1 MQSNTETGRAFQE
14 KCRVALETFIG
25 RNLDVEVR
33 LMTTGRLH
41 FFDLATAERDV
52 VAECK
57 AFGWTATGNVPSAKI
72 STLREAV
79 AYLRALPD
87 GTTRYLIIKRSE
99 RIGKS
104 ETLAEYF
111 VRLNEESLGP
121 VNVLEL
127 PADGGQI
134 RGVYGLFARDTRVR
148 EPAPGVALGLQE
160 SLRSADVVAEL
171 NASRNQLLR
180 ILDWLDG
187 SSATEESVAGRIQ
200 RLYYA
205 GRLPR
210 IIAALMH
217 TVREVRNA
225 AEHDGYLPTQHEA
238 AAAQSASAAVK
249 EWAKKNG
256 WQETRAA
263 NQD

>member
-1 MQSNTETGRAFQE
+1 
-14 KCRVALETFIG
+14 
-25 RNLDVEVR
+25 
-33 LMTTGRLH
+33 MTTGRLN
-41 FFDLATAERDV
+41 FFDLATPERDV

-57 AFGWTATGNVPSAKI
+57 AFGWTATGNVPAAKI

-134 RGVYGLFARDTRVR
+134 RGVYGLFARDAIPC
-148 EPAPGVALGLQE
+148 EPAPAVASDRQE

-200 RLYYA
+200 RLYYV

-225 AEHDGYLPTQHEA
+225 AEHDGYLPTQQE
-238 AAAQSASAAVK
+238 ASAARSASIAVR
-249 EWAKKNG
+249 EWGKKNG
-256 WQETRAA
+256 WREVEAA
-263 NQD
+263 RR